1 MRIADNYRLFS
12 EGSLRCSVSLG
23 EGYHTLSVVVNTA
36 DLLYYG
42 YRYYNASM
50 GRWLSRD
57 PLDELSFRNRYA
69 ESLNAKNRRAV
80 HLRRPSA
87 NEVGFVMNQPPN
99 VVDAL
104 GLTTWRGKCSF
115 ISAGEII
122 GGMVIDCDLVSFCEV
137 GDDNHRE
144 YAHVVGFILEL
155 SVGLPIEITV
165 SETNFKTP
173 GKTGYKAFRG
183 TAAIAQIGWATGPVG
198 FALYKIKLGD
208 GVSEGLGSEQLGLAL
223 GESAG
228 VGFSISKGTKQCC
241 DEK

>member
-1 MRIADNYRLFS
+1 MLTLLLL
-12 EGSLRCSVSLG
+12 GVSPG
-23 EGYHTLSVVVNTA
+23 REA
-36 DLLYYG
+36 QAF
-42 YRYYNASM
+42 YNPST

-57 PLDELSFRNRYA
+57 PLDELSFRSSYMN
-69 ESLNAKNRRAV
+69 SLRPKNRRDV
-80 HLRRPSA
+80 QTRRPSG
-87 NEVGFVMNQPPN
+87 NEFGFVKNQSPN
-99 VVDAL
+99 VVDLL
-104 GLTTWRGKCSF
+104 GLTTWKGKCSF

-155 SVGLPIEITV
+155 SVGIPIEITV
-165 SETNFKTP
+165 SDNTFKTS

-183 TAAIAQIGWATGPVG
+183 SAAIAQIGWATGPVG

-208 GVSEGLGSEQLGLAL
+208 GVSEGIGSEQLGLAL